1 MEEIIKDCEK
11 IEIETLENKDQ
22 YEKIFEQ
29 QDLKLKAKEEN
40 TKKIIE
46 QKSEANAKRDKWFL
60 QKQKESQD
68 TKYESTTSKSGGGWF
83 SSSTYTTTTRAV
95 IPNYDTGLGKDV
107 NFLNNEIDRLT

>member
-22 YEKIFEQ
+22 YEKIFKK
-29 QDLKLKAKEEN
+29 QDLILKDKEEN

-68 TKYESTTSKSGGGWF
+68 TKYESTTSKSGGGLF

-95 IPNYDTGLGKDV
+95 IPDYTSALGKEV
-107 NFLNNEIDRLT
+107 NSLNNEIDRLT